1 MKWQSGW
8 LMMGL
13 TATALADVRPGPL
26 DGGPGSL
33 VLAAVLIS
41 LGFAVWGI
49 RKLRKNK
56 KD

>member
-1 MKWQSGW
+1 MKWQVSW
-8 LMMGL
+8 MMMGL
-13 TATALADVRPGPL
+13 TAVALADVRPDPL

-41 LGFAVWGI
+41 AGFAVWGI
-49 RKLRKNK
+49 RKLRKQK